1 MVLSTVPPAGSGF
14 LLGQPFTMD
23 TRLSAFG
30 AFTLGLDVAKAL
42 GDGWSAD
49 LRVDFY
55 RQESGWRIGGG
66 SPGIEPFSARWVV
79 VGLTKTF

>member
-1 MVLSTVPPAGSGF
+1 
-14 LLGQPFTMD
+14 
-23 TRLSAFG
+23 
-30 AFTLGLDVAKAL
+30 VAKVL

-55 RQESGWRIGGG
+55 RQESNWRIGGG
-66 SPGIEPFSARWVV
+66 SAGIEPFSARWVV

>member
-1 MVLSTVPPAGSGF
+1 
-14 LLGQPFTMD
+14 MD

-49 LRVDFY
+49 LRADFY
-55 RQESGWRIGGG
+55 RQQSNWRIGGG
-66 SPGIEPFSARWVV
+66 SPGIQPLSARWVV